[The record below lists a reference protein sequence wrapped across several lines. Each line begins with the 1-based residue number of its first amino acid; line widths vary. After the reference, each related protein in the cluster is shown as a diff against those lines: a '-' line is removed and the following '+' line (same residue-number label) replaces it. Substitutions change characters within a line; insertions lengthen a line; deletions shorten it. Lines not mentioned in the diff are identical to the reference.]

1 MLNVVKVSPAML
13 GLLVRMEVVVVSNR
27 HLLIFNW
34 QVGSKALRN
43 SPIQSKKRKMSLI
56 FSEGLKMNRG

>member
-1 MLNVVKVSPAML
+1 MLSVVKVSPAML
-13 GLLVRMEVVVVSNR
+13 GLLVREVVVVSNR